1 MLNRIINY
9 IFRTINLLFTNSMSA
24 PADIFAELKE
34 VEYQANLSNPLEVFD
49 KDGLLQGR
57 LSAKS
62 SFILRLDNEEYA
74 LSQWVS
80 PKRTRTFP
88 FARVYDTLCRK
99 NRVALIPFCKDEG
112 ADGDRDF
119 IQWDT
124 VSLMSL
130 LNVYVIVC
138 YYADAER
145 NMRPGQENKNKIT
158 KQVLEYGYVY
168 EKLIELQQY
177 HSSALHWNLKQ
188 MEELPKVVQLTLDS
202 YQKISDKLKVRMHR
216 KQGIEKRLQIITTDT
231 SQFKELSR
239 ELAIKAQRREVLT
252 VQPKE
257 KVTGE
262 KATVTIKNML
272 GGVYYFTADEHF
284 VLDDRVFLVEK
295 KHSER
300 KFLPSP
306 GDIKDAFIKLALFSN
321 IKELRFNGRKMP
333 CFSVVGLTSKTMRGV
348 FHSKMANQEIVKF
361 FHDNEVNQA
370 GQDLIKKMVMEAEQN
385 NFGIFAINERDVAT
399 MQKDILKML
408 L

>member
-1 MLNRIINY
+1 
-9 IFRTINLLFTNSMSA
+9 MSA

-34 VEYQANLSNPLEVFD
+34 VEYQANLCNSLEVFD
-49 KDGLLQGR
+49 KDCLLQGR
-57 LSAKS
+57 LSAKG
-62 SFILRLDNEEYA
+62 SFILRLDNDEYA

-124 VSLMSL
+124 VSLMTL

-138 YYADAER
+138 YYVDAER
-145 NMRPGQENKNKIT
+145 NTRSGQENKNKIT
-158 KQVLEYGYVY
+158 KQVLEYGYIY

-188 MEELPKVVQLTLDS
+188 MEELPKVIKFTLDS
-202 YQKISDKLKVRMHR
+202 HQKISNQLKVKMHDKR
-216 KQGIEKRLQIITTDT
+216 GIEKRLQIITTGI

-239 ELAIKAQRREVLT
+239 GLAKKAQHREILT

-262 KATVTIKNML
+262 KASVTIKNLL
-272 GGVYYFTADEHF
+272 GGVYYFTVDEYF
-284 VLDDRVFLVEK
+284 VLDNRMFLVEK

-300 KFLPSP
+300 KWLPSSN
-306 GDIKDAFIKLALFSN
+306 DIKDAFIKLALFSN
-321 IKELRFNGRKMP
+321 IKKLVFNDRKMP
-333 CFSVVGLTSKTMRGV
+333 CFSAVGLTSKTMQGV
-348 FHSKMANQEIVKF
+348 FHSKMEEHEIVKF
-361 FHDNEVNQA
+361 FHDNEANQSE
-370 GQDLIKKMVMEAEQN
+370 QNFIRRMIMEAEQN
-385 NFGIFAINERDVAT
+385 NFGIFAINQKEVAT
-399 MQKDILKML
+399 MQEDILKKL
-408 L
+408 I